1 MKHYARI
8 LAFGMMLIVPRVASA
23 STWNI
28 DPDHSSVGFSIRH
41 LMVSNVKGNFD
52 KFSGTVDLDD
62 KNITASKVTAT
73 IDASSI
79 DTRVQKRDDHLRSPD
94 FFDVA
99 KYPEITFVSKRW
111 SRASNGKLKVSGDLT
126 MHGVTRAV
134 VLDVAPFSKE
144 SRDPWGNTR
153 RGTTATATI
162 NRKDFGIDWNKSLD
176 TGGLMIGDQVEIS
189 LEIEMTLSKAG

>member
-1 MKHYARI
+1 MKRYARI
-8 LAFGMMLIVPRVASA
+8 LAAGLMLLLPKLALA

-28 DPDHSSVGFSIRH
+28 DPDHSSIGFSIRH
-41 LMVSNVKGNFD
+41 LTISNVKGNFD
-52 KFSGTVDLDD
+52 KFSGTVNLDD

-79 DTRVQKRDDHLRSPD
+79 DTRVQKRDDHLRSTD

-111 SRASNGKLKVSGDLT
+111 SRTANGTLKVSGDLT
-126 MHGVTRAV
+126 MHGITRAV
-134 VLDVAPFSKE
+134 VLDVAPFSPE
-144 SRDPWGNTR
+144 TRDPWGNTR
-153 RGTTATATI
+153 RGTTAKATI
-162 NRKDFGIDWNKSLD
+162 NRKDFGIDWNKNLD

-189 LEIEMTLSKAG
+189 LEIEMILSKAG